1 MVVLRPRIPKDLN
14 SKAAPAPI
22 SLSKLRQ
29 AKAKK
34 IREEGAKA
42 YADQCDRC
50 AVTTLN
56 HFNQLAAS
64 NMGVT
69 YEFVKA
75 GCSTGFMH
83 REQGLIFHCN
93 FLAKPIK
100 CSDDSE
106 TYRKFIPRTQLSLIA
121 ASLVLLIL
129 FAWEIMVVELV
140 ALTYIIPQRDF
151 TLVKSNMN
159 YSNLVINTNNSYA
172 QNNKDCNSTNMQPPE
187 TSCNSLA
194 GL

>member
-1 MVVLRPRIPKDLN
+1 MVVLRPRIPKD
-14 SKAAPAPI
+14 SKAAPAPV
-22 SLSKLRQ
+22 SLSKRRQ

-34 IREEGAKA
+34 IREEGAVNGKIRKRCQRRNLSPTRKCPFDTQKA

-69 YEFVKA
+69 YELVKA
-75 GCSTGFMH
+75 GRSTGFMH
-83 REQGLIFHCN
+83 REQGLIFHCK

-100 CSDDSE
+100 CSGDSE
-106 TYRKFIPRTQLSLIA
+106 T
-121 ASLVLLIL
+121 VLFFGE
-129 FAWEIMVVELV
+129 FAWEIMVMELV

-151 TLVKSNMN
+151 TLVKSNM
-159 YSNLVINTNNSYA
+159 VFP
-172 QNNKDCNSTNMQPPE
+172 K
-187 TSCNSLA
+187 
-194 GL
+194 